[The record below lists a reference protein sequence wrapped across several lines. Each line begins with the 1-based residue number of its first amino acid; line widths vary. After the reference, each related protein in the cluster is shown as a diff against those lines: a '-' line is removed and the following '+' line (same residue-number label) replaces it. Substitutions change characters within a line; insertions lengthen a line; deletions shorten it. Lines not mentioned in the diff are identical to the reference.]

1 MKQMKENT
9 SHSNCH
15 IRSQDW
21 IRINFYFCFEE
32 GGGGGSR
39 VAYENPQ
46 KFQTYLINGLF
57 RRTDALSFSEGFE
70 MKHLSNAPELKVST
84 KTVIAIES

>member
-1 MKQMKENT
+1 MELISIFVLK
-9 SHSNCH
+9 
-15 IRSQDW
+15 R
-21 IRINFYFCFEE
+21 
-32 GGGGGSR
+32 GGGGGSS
-39 VAYENPQ
+39 VVYENPQ

-70 MKHLSNAPELKVST
+70 IKHLSNAPELKVST